1 MQGLPGAVPE
11 RELRA
16 EALAWARGVALAW
29 EPGQVSGLDRAR
41 EAVPELAQAG
51 VPAWAAV
58 RGLDQSQARAPVG
71 GPEPVKEWE
80 PARERAAVQ
89 AREREPARRAVPEP
103 VQAEALAGAF
113 GLDPGAGQAQ
123 AQA

>member
-41 EAVPELAQAG
+41 EAVPELAQAV
-51 VPAWAAV
+51 VPAWASV
-58 RGLDQSQARAPVG
+58 RGL
-71 GPEPVKEWE
+71 ETVKGWE
-80 PARERAAVQ
+80 PARERAVVLAQ
-89 AREREPARRAVPEP
+89 AREPDPARRAVPEP
-103 VQAEALAGAF
+103 VQAEALAWAF
-113 GLDPGAGQAQ
+113 GLDPGSGQAQ